1 MKNFKTIALAGL
13 CLLLA
18 VASAVQATK
27 PGGTRKFKSTVLPI
41 LQAKCFGCHGADV
54 QEADIRLDNLS
65 TDFLADRAAATA
77 WHEAMHVLN
86 KGEMPPEEGEP
97 LTAKER
103 SVLVNWIR
111 SEIDRVKAELKSTGG
126 RVVLRRLNR
135 TEYQNTMKDLFD
147 LEMDYARDLPREGA
161 SPDGFKNNGQSLQM
175 TAIQLEY
182 YLDAARRALDLSLIH
197 I

>member
-1 MKNFKTIALAGL
+1 
-13 CLLLA
+13 
-18 VASAVQATK
+18 
-27 PGGTRKFKSTVLPI
+27 
-41 LQAKCFGCHGADV
+41 
-54 QEADIRLDNLS
+54 
-65 TDFLADRAAATA
+65 
-77 WHEAMHVLN
+77 
-86 KGEMPPEEGEP
+86 MPPEESEP

-147 LEMDYARDLPREGA
+147 LEMDYARDLPRKN
-161 SPDGFKNNGQSLQM
+161 SDGFKNNGQSLQM

-182 YLDAARRALDLSLIH
+182 YLDAARRALDQ
-197 I
+197 